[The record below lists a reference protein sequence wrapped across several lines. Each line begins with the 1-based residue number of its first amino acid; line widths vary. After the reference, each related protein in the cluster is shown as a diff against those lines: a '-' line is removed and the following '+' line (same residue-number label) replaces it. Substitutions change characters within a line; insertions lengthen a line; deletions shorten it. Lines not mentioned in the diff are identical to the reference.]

1 MQIGPYIFD
10 RKEFAGSLGDL
21 GTLIPLSIA
30 LIVLNG
36 LSVTSVFL
44 MVGLFYIVCGLYF
57 KLPLPVQPLKVVS
70 AIAIAFPHEITPQ
83 VIAASGLIFGALLI
97 IMSLTGL
104 IDWLAKLFTK
114 PVVRGIQLGLGFILI
129 TRGIAYIRLP
139 ALFVQQ
145 PDSTFN
151 LIGLPLNLVVGII
164 GAVITLILLNS
175 RRFPASLVLVAGG
188 IIVGVAS
195 GSLSQISFILGPT
208 AVEFII
214 PTAGNFYTA
223 LVLLIIP
230 QIPLTIGNAIIS
242 TSDICRSLFGDNSLT
257 HRASYRALGI
267 SMGLANLLTGLLTG
281 MPMCHGAGGLAAHH
295 RFGARTGGSNL
306 MIGAVFLVI
315 ALVFG
320 TIGISLLMLIPNAV
334 LGILLLFAGLEL
346 SILIR
351 DLNERGDLFL
361 AVLIAGL
368 GFATT
373 NLGLAFLIGIIV
385 NFLIRRFK
393 ISL

>member
-30 LIVLNG
+30 LIVING

-44 MVGLFYIVCGLYF
+44 MVGLFYIACGLYF

-97 IMSLTGL
+97 LMSLTGL

-114 PVVRGIQLGLGFILI
+114 PVVRGIQLGLGLILV
-129 TRGIAYIRLP
+129 TRGIGYIRSP

-151 LIGLPLNLVVGII
+151 LLGLPLNLVVGIT
-164 GAVITLILLNS
+164 GAFITLILLNS

-195 GSLSQISFILGPT
+195 GSLNQIDFILGPT
-208 AVEFII
+208 ALDFVV

-242 TSDICRSLFGDNSLT
+242 TSDTCRSLFGDNSLT
-257 HRASYRALGI
+257 RRTSYRALGI